1 MAVIDSAG
9 IAWTALRAPEVA
21 ISLEAEHES
30 ASGKAARATRKAA
43 NSKHAEALARFG
55 LSARGAIY
63 IVMGLLTLGVANG
76 ERKEV
81 DQSGALRE
89 VLHQPLG
96 TLLVV
101 LLAIG
106 FAGYSLWRFSEA
118 LFGVTG
124 HAGSTWARVVSAFRG
139 LVYAVLAFTAVAVLR
154 GSQSSQADQQ
164 QGYAA
169 EAMSHS
175 WGQWAVGLVGAAVF
189 VVGAFLAYEGLA
201 RKFMRYFPEG
211 QLDAKVRSTIQTV
224 GVIGNVA
231 RGAVFA
237 GAGALVVFAAWNYE
251 PSKAAGVDGTVQLL
265 RDHSLTWLLVIAAAG
280 LIAFGCYGLLE
291 ARYRRV

>member
-1 MAVIDSAG
+1 MGVGSPHG
-9 IAWTALRAPEVA
+9 ST
-21 ISLEAEHES
+21 
-30 ASGKAARATRKAA
+30 SGKAVRATRRAA
-43 NSKHAEALARFG
+43 NSKSARVLARLG
-55 LSARGAIY
+55 LTARGAVY
-63 IVMGLLTLGVANG
+63 IVMGLLTLSVANG

-89 VLHQPLG
+89 VLHQPFG
-96 TLLVV
+96 TFLVV

-118 LFGVTG
+118 IFGVTG
-124 HAGSTWARVVSAFRG
+124 DSNSTFARVVSAFRG
-139 LVYAVLAFTAVAVLR
+139 LVYAVLAFTALAVLR
-154 GSQSSQADQQ
+154 GSQASQADKQ

-175 WGQWAVGLVGAAVF
+175 GGRWVVGLVGAAIV
-189 VVGAFLAYEGLA
+189 VVGVLLAIEGLT
-201 RKFMRYFPEG
+201 RRFMRYFPEG
-211 QLDAKVRSTIQTV
+211 QLDAKKRSTIQTV

-231 RGAVFA
+231 RGLVFA
-237 GAGALVVFAAWNYE
+237 GAGALVVFAAWTYE
-251 PSKAAGVDGTVQLL
+251 PSKATGIDGTVQVL
-265 RDHSLTWLLVIAAAG
+265 RDHSLTWLLVVAAAG